1 MKIKVIVIISC
12 LLPTIMSLSSCRKVD
27 NIGVEHVSETESGSA
42 EHNTG
47 TSEANE
53 GKTPAND
60 GTVEK
65 DTVTSTNKGNS
76 SAAGTGQGEESRYGR
91 KDK

>member
-27 NIGVEHVSETESGSA
+27 
-42 EHNTG
+42 